1 MCWELYVLGGI
12 IKFVTRIVSSLWFSC
27 LQVMLIICVA
37 FLEKMYLSIASKETY
52 ILNLYSCT
60 AMAAEQDALQEQNAA
75 LKVEEAK
82 AAADRSVDLA
92 IRKRQ
97 RAQVLMQNADLA
109 TYKAAMA
116 FRIAEAAQVLGSPDA
131 AAVYVLD

>member
-1 MCWELYVLGGI
+1 M
-12 IKFVTRIVSSLWFSC
+12 F
-27 LQVMLIICVA
+27 
-37 FLEKMYLSIASKETY
+37 FLKDMVYFDCNGTY
-52 ILNLYSCT
+52 ILDSYSCT
-60 AMAAEQDALQEQNAA
+60 AMAAEQDALQEQNAV